1 MAIEKT
7 TLHLYQPSLMVAI
20 ARLTAS
26 QISITGMI
34 GERAAMNIANG
45 LVGLH
50 VFGIALSALRSNQRP
65 KNIRKATP
73 RAICC
78 VGLLLFGSLSFAS
91 VAESD
96 EIPGVPVTIKLGYF
110 TRGPVIQ
117 MAQAHGFF
125 AEEKL
130 TVDEVKTAG
139 STLLFKNLRDG
150 VWDIGLNVADND
162 FQFRFNP
169 SNPLG
174 TTFEPVIFARL
185 DNGTGASLMTS
196 PEIKTCADARGK
208 SFAVDAPASGYAYI
222 GYQIL
227 LNKCGF
233 RPNADYS
240 VTVTGG
246 TDKRSEDL
254 IANRSNSQMVVIHT
268 GLPERA
274 EAKGMTRFGT
284 MFPDAVASYTGG
296 VATATRVWLDTHR
309 DTAFRFVRA
318 MKRATDYVLDPAH
331 KDEVLAVIP
340 ADGDAAVAERIY
352 QMFSNES
359 AGGVIRGLALDPNGL
374 LATAKLRETWGGW
387 DTPQALDWLVSPRSG
402 VYDLSYL
409 AGDTRVAR

>member
-1 MAIEKT
+1 MK
-7 TLHLYQPSLMVAI
+7 L
-20 ARLTAS
+20 
-26 QISITGMI
+26 
-34 GERAAMNIANG
+34 ANG
-45 LVGLH
+45 PLGFDVLGNDS
-50 VFGIALSALRSNQRP
+50 SALRSDQRP
-65 KNIRKATP
+65 RKIRKAWP
-73 RAICC
+73 RGIGCG
-78 VGLLLFGSLSFAS
+78 GLLVLAALSFAS
-91 VAESD
+91 LAEAE
-96 EIPGVPVTIKLGYF
+96 EIPGAPVTLKVGYF

-130 TVDEVKTAG
+130 TVDEMKTAG

-162 FQFRFNP
+162 FQYRFNP

-174 TTFEPVIFARL
+174 MTFEPVIFARL

-208 SFAVDAPASGYAYI
+208 SFAVDAPGSGYAYI

-233 RPNADYS
+233 HPNVDYS

-246 TDKRSEDL
+246 TDKRYEDL
-254 IANRSNSQMVVIHT
+254 IAQRPNSQMVVIHT

-296 VATATRVWLDTHR
+296 VATATRAWLDTHR
-309 DTAFRFVRA
+309 DTARRFLRA
-318 MKRATDYVLDPAH
+318 MSRATDYVLDPAH
-331 KDEVLAVIP
+331 KAEVLALIP
-340 ADGDAAVAERIY
+340 ADGDPAVAERIY
-352 QMFSNES
+352 RMFTNES
-359 AGGVIRGLALDPNGL
+359 AGGLVRGLALDPKGL
-374 LATAKLRETWGGW
+374 LATAKLRQTWGGW
-387 DTPQALDWLVSPRSG
+387 DKPQDLDRLASPQSG
-402 VYDLSYL
+402 IYDLSYL
-409 AGDTRVAR
+409 AEGTHIAR